1 MGCSKEDWAV
11 FWCSLLSPVLLGEI
25 PERRRERYFQQLSQE
40 ERLLPN
46 GRRKRLSARTLR
58 RQWRRLKDE
67 GVSGLYR
74 RRRSD
79 RGKPRKKHSD
89 LLDRAVAL
97 KKEQPFRSDKA
108 INRILKRE
116 FGRQLPRS
124 TLYRHLRQQG
134 ATRRKLG
141 VSKEIVR
148 CRWTRDQPG
157 ALWVG
162 DFEHGPPVM
171 HQGRSVKTHLS
182 AWIDCHSRFIVEAR
196 YYIRE
201 NLDILL
207 DSLLRAWGNHG
218 ASRELY
224 VDNAKVYHAKALQLA
239 CTQLNI
245 QLLHRPPRDPPAGG
259 LIERFFQTCQ
269 MQLEAEVR
277 AGTILTLDDLNRV
290 LAAWLAVAYHQDV
303 NSETGQTPSARYHQ
317 EPRLLRQ
324 VDLGAVLGF
333 FHQRVP
339 RLVDKDFSDVRVE
352 SLFFAVDPALRGDA
366 VVVQYDPFSPLN
378 EVQLYTPAGAYLG
391 RGRRYQREKGSHP
404 QPSPASSAGPIVPHY
419 LDALRAEHAAMQEQR
434 RSLGIDYHSARQ
446 RNVWSLSSF
455 ARIFAR
461 LLGRQGGVSGLT
473 VQEMDLL
480 AAFHARHDRV
490 TESLLRQAFE
500 QAAAATLPEVLLQLQ
515 SLFPERND

>member
-1 MGCSKEDWAV
+1 MRCSNEDWAV

-46 GRRKRLSARTLR
+46 GQRRRVSVRTLR
-58 RQWRRLKDE
+58 RQWRRLKDG
-67 GVSGLYR
+67 GVQGLYR

-79 RGKPRKKHSD
+79 RGQPRKKHSD
-89 LLDRAVAL
+89 LLARAVAL
-97 KKEQPFRSDKA
+97 KKEQPLRSDEA

-116 FGRQLPRS
+116 FGRVVPRS
-124 TLYRHLRQQG
+124 TLYWHLRQQG

-141 VSKEIVR
+141 VSLEKVR

-162 DFEHGPPVM
+162 DFEHGPLVM

-182 AWIDCHSRFIVEAR
+182 AWIDCHSRYIVEAR
-196 YYIRE
+196 YYVRE
-201 NLDILL
+201 NLDILV

-224 VDNAKVYHAKALQLA
+224 VDNAKIYHANALQLA

-245 QLLHRPPRDPPAGG
+245 SLLHRPPRDPPAGG

-277 AGTILTLDDLNRV
+277 AGGVLTLDDLNRV
-290 LAAWLAVAYHQDV
+290 LAAWLRVAYHQHV
-303 NSETGQTPSARYHQ
+303 HSETEQAPHERYHQ
-317 EPRLLRQ
+317 EPRLIRQ

-333 FHQRVP
+333 FHQEVLRIVSE
-339 RLVDKDFSDVRVE
+339 DFSDVRLE
-352 SLFFAVDPALRGDA
+352 SLFFAVDPTLRGDR
-366 VVVQYDPFSPLN
+366 VIVKYDPFSSLD
-378 EVQLYTPAGAYLG
+378 EIQLYSTMGLYLG

-404 QPSPASSAGPIVPHY
+404 QPPPLPPVGSIAPHY
-419 LDALRAEHAAMQEQR
+419 LDALRAEHAALQEQR
-434 RSLGIDYHSARQ
+434 RNLGIDFHSARQ
-446 RNVWSLSSF
+446 RNVWSVSSF
-455 ARIFAR
+455 ARVFAR

-473 VQEMDLL
+473 AQEMDLL

-490 TESLLRQAFE
+490 SESLLRQAFE
-500 QAAAATLPEVLLQLQ
+500 QAPAATLPEILFQLQ
-515 SLFPERND
+515 SLIPERND

>member
-1 MGCSKEDWAV
+1 MRGNNEDWAV

-58 RQWRRLKDE
+58 RQWRRLKGE
-67 GVSGLYR
+67 GVPGLYR

-79 RGKPRKKHSD
+79 RGQVRKKHRE
-89 LLDRAVAL
+89 LLERAVVL
-97 KKEQPFRSDKA
+97 KKEQPFRSHKA

-116 FGRQLPRS
+116 FGREVPRA
-124 TLYRHLRQQG
+124 TLYRYLRQQG

-141 VSKEIVR
+141 VAKEIVR
-148 CRWTRDQPG
+148 CRWTRDQAG

-162 DFEHGPPVM
+162 DFEHGPPVI

-182 AWIDCHSRFIVEAR
+182 AWIDCHSRYVVEAR
-196 YYIRE
+196 YYVRE
-201 NLDILL
+201 NLDILV

-224 VDNAKVYHAKALQLA
+224 VDNAKVYHAKSLQLA

-269 MQLEAEVR
+269 GQLEAEVR

-303 NSETGQTPSARYHQ
+303 HSQTGQTPHERYHQ
-317 EPRLLRQ
+317 HPRLLRQ

-333 FHQRVP
+333 FQREVL
-339 RLVDKDFSDVRVE
+339 RVVDADFSDVRVE
-352 SLFFAVDPALRGDA
+352 NQFFAVDPALRGDRL
-366 VVVQYDPFSPLN
+366 VVQYDPFSPLN
-378 EVQLYTPAGAYLG
+378 EVQLYTPMGIYVG

-404 QPSPASSAGPIVPHY
+404 PPLPVSPAGPVATHY
-419 LDALRAEHAAMQEQR
+419 LDALRAEHAALQEER
-434 RSLGIDYHSARQ
+434 RNLGIDYRSARQ
-446 RNVWSLSSF
+446 RNVWSLASF
-455 ARIFAR
+455 ARVFAR

-473 VQEMDLL
+473 VREMDLL
-480 AAFHARHDRV
+480 AAFHARHECV
-490 TESLLRQAFE
+490 TETLLRQAFE
-500 QAAAATLPEVLLQLQ
+500 QAAATTLPEVLFQLQ
-515 SLFPERND
+515 TLIPERND